1 MNFAQYLYQF
11 QDTANQLD
19 KKILKQK
26 GLEVAVGITVESVY
40 LKLYKKSWANPSP
53 DPLTSTS
60 RIFFSIW
67 VNEVTLAEE
76 KLFYNIHALKLRQLH
91 GYKIES
97 RKFADT
103 FRALFKTLEDQ
114 WPNVSTQFGPLTLI
128 EGWLPLDIP
137 SLPHQLTRLA
147 DIFLTLEPLIDITL
161 SRFQR

>member
-26 GLEVAVGITVESVY
+26 GLEVAVGITLESVY
-40 LKLYKKSWANPSP
+40 LKLYKKSWANPSQ

>member
-1 MNFAQYLYQF
+1 MNEA
-11 QDTANQLD
+11 
-19 KKILKQK
+19 
-26 GLEVAVGITVESVY
+26 
-40 LKLYKKSWANPSP
+40 
-53 DPLTSTS
+53 
-60 RIFFSIW
+60 
-67 VNEVTLAEE
+67 TLAEE

>member
-26 GLEVAVGITVESVY
+26 GLEVAVGITLESVY
-40 LKLYKKSWANPSP
+40 LKLYKKSWANPSQ

-67 VNEVTLAEE
+67 VNEATLAEE

-147 DIFLTLEPLIDITL
+147 DIFSTLEPLIDITL

>member
-26 GLEVAVGITVESVY
+26 GLEVAVGITLESVY
-40 LKLYKKSWANPSP
+40 LKLYKKSWANPSQ

-137 SLPHQLTRLA
+137 SLSHQLTRLA